1 MLKMRNKIFFSKS
14 NFRKQQN
21 FLCLTNHKQW
31 KEILYS
37 EYHKISSET
46 PYIYFNLFTKFIK
59 INTK

>member
-1 MLKMRNKIFFSKS
+1 MLKMRNKIFFSKN

-21 FLCLTNHKQW
+21 FLLTNHKQW

-59 INTK
+59 IDTK